1 MKYVSLW
8 VWAFLL
14 SGCYKILTEEEWKAQ
29 CVAHPYYTYYNAY
42 EAGKSEWE
50 IHAPIGGNYDS
61 KNNRCSP
68 TSTVQLWNSPDPDAQ
83 YTLQALKEMTGATT
97 LMGLKEKITELE
109 VLDFRPYPEI
119 RDLRPLLSRNH
130 EVTKIIRL
138 PEGAQI
144 HSLWALQSELEVLDA
159 PGVTVT
165 GTRPEDCPTEEL
177 IVMNRAVPPA
187 FYPQSVI
194 EFCKQLGR

>member
-1 MKYVSLW
+1 MKHVW
-8 VWAFLL
+8 VLVLFF
-14 SGCYKILTEEEWKAQ
+14 SGCYKHMTAEEWKAR
-29 CVAHPYYTYYNAY
+29 CMSHPYYLYYNAY
-42 EAGKSEWE
+42 EAGKSQRDIER
-50 IHAPIGGNYDS
+50 PIGGNYDDD
-61 KNNRCSP
+61 NNRCSP
-68 TSTVQLWNSPDPDAQ
+68 LSAIQLWDSPDPDAQ
-83 YTLQALKEMTGATT
+83 YTLQVLKDITGETT
-97 LMGLKEKITELE
+97 LIGVEERLNEVE

-119 RDLRPLLSRNH
+119 RDLRPLMSRNH

-194 EFCKQLGR
+194 EFCTQLGR

>member
-1 MKYVSLW
+1 MKYVWML
-8 VWAFLL
+8 VIFF
-14 SGCYKILTEEEWKAQ
+14 SGCYKHMTAEEWKAR
-29 CVAHPYYTYYNAY
+29 CMSHPYYTYYTAY
-42 EAGKSEWE
+42 EAGKSQRD
-50 IHAPIGGNYDS
+50 IGGKIGGNYDDD
-61 KNNRCSP
+61 NNRCSP
-68 TSTVQLWNSPDPDAQ
+68 TSTVQLWNSSDPDAQ

-97 LMGLKEKITELE
+97 LMGLKAKITELE

-119 RDLRPLLSRNH
+119 RDLRPLMSRNH

-177 IVMNRAVPPA
+177 IVMNRAAPPA